1 MLFLKGLSGSM
12 ARQRITYARDQL
24 RSRRLDNL
32 FMKTEVEDIDMLQR
46 AILGEVQDE
55 SDQIKAEAKEKV
67 DAIRKRAQEQADAE
81 SKAILDTARQEAE
94 RLRSQAVA
102 TAQMKARS
110 AQLAHREQLL
120 DRVFKT
126 VKEKLADV
134 QKRPDYDQIAT
145 MLLREALQELRVN
158 KAEIRAD
165 KVTQNF
171 LEKKALGEIS
181 KELNGQFTMAE
192 ALEEGM
198 GVVVNAADGKL
209 HYDNT
214 LETRL
219 HRLQSTLRSSVNKIL
234 LGEKA

>member
-1 MLFLKGLSGSM
+1 M
-12 ARQRITYARDQL
+12 
-24 RSRRLDNL
+24 N
-32 FMKTEVEDIDMLQR
+32 TEVEDIEMLER
-46 AILGEVQDE
+46 AILGEVRDA

-67 DAIRKRAQEQADAE
+67 DAIRKRAEAQAEAE
-81 SKAILDTARQEAE
+81 RKAILDVATQDVE
-94 RLRSQAVA
+94 RIRGQAVA

-126 VKEKLADV
+126 VKEKLSDV
-134 QKRPDYDQIAT
+134 QKRPDYDQIAA

-158 KAEIRAD
+158 KAGIRAD
-165 KVTQNF
+165 KETQNF

-181 KELNGQFTMAE
+181 KELNGQFTMADP
-192 ALEEGM
+192 LEEGI
-198 GVVVNAADGKL
+198 GLVVDAADGKL

-219 HRLQSTLRSSVNKIL
+219 NRLQSTLRSSVYKML